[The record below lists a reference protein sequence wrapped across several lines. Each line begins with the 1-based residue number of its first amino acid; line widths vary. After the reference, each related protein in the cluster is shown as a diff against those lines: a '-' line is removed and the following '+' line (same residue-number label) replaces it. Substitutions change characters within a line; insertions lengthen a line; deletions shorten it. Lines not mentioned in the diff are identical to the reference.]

1 MLIGL
6 DIRRFATTFKIQPHT
21 RIQEWVALE
30 KGYFSDEGLD
40 YELEKSFVG
49 VFRNPGLEAT
59 DALVVEIQNG
69 AFEDMES
76 GRECDISSAC
86 HWAVNMASSAEHGRM
101 WGHAYAVTPSGI
113 WVPPESNTTT
123 PEQLAGVEVAVG
135 FHSGSHFSAMQYLES
150 YLTLDKINL
159 KFVGGAMDRM
169 QLLLD
174 RRVPAGNVFGTASYV
189 LEQQGFRKVIDT
201 SFMIG
206 FLIQSGA
213 TDEDAQKY
221 FNALQR
227 AQRDIDIAPELY
239 KHYLLDELPEEYR
252 DMVDTRRCGIGERLV
267 FEPYTREMYE
277 KTHRWMVL
285 HELFPSGQEGK
296 MQYEVAVI
304 G

>member
-1 MLIGL
+1 
-6 DIRRFATTFKIQPHT
+6 
-21 RIQEWVALE
+21 
-30 KGYFSDEGLD
+30 
-40 YELEKSFVG
+40 
-49 VFRNPGLEAT
+49 
-59 DALVVEIQNG
+59 
-69 AFEDMES
+69 
-76 GRECDISSAC
+76 
-86 HWAVNMASSAEHGRM
+86 
-101 WGHAYAVTPSGI
+101 
-113 WVPPESNTTT
+113 
-123 PEQLAGVEVAVG
+123 
-135 FHSGSHFSAMQYLES
+135 MQYLES

-174 RRVPAGNVFGTASYV
+174 RRVAAGNVFGTASYV

-304 G
+304 R

>member
-1 MLIGL
+1 M
-6 DIRRFATTFKIQPHT
+6 AFKIQPHT

-30 KGYFSDEGLD
+30 KGYFSDEGLE

-49 VFRNPGLEAT
+49 TFRNPDLESPSVPVT
-59 DALVVEIQNG
+59 EMLNG

-86 HWAVNMASSAEHGRM
+86 HWAVNMASSAAHGRM

-150 YLTLDKINL
+150 YLTIDKINL

-201 SFMIG
+201 SFMVG
-206 FLIQSGA
+206 FLVQRGA
-213 TDEDAQKY
+213 TDADARKY

-252 DMVDTRRCGIGERLV
+252 EMVDTRRCGIGERLV
-267 FEPYTREMYE
+267 FESYTREMYE